1 MDAPI
6 VPATIKP
13 ESLTHAKFP
22 NVNKNNVMPKYLLI
36 DNFELP
42 NLSEILR
49 LIIMNQG
56 VSANKIIFAD
66 IN

>member
-13 ESLTHAKFP
+13 ESLIQAKFP
-22 NVNKNNVMPKYLLI
+22 NVNKNNEMPKYLLI

>member
-13 ESLTHAKFP
+13 ESLTQAKLP
-22 NVNKNNVMPKYLLI
+22 KANRNNAIPKYPVS

-49 LIIMNQG
+49 LKIMNQG
-56 VSANKIIFAD
+56 VSANKIIFAVAK
-66 IN
+66 